1 MAYEKIKTSENG
13 AVAVVTLS
21 DPATLNAASLD
32 LIGELQAALEA
43 YARPESGV
51 RCVVITGEGRGFCS
65 GANLSGRADSP
76 GGTDGGAEARDA
88 GGALETVYNPFVT
101 RMRDYPLPIVTAV
114 NGAAAGIGCSI
125 ALMGDLIVAGE
136 SGYFLQAF
144 RRIGLVPDGG
154 ATYLLSRLVGK
165 ARTMELTLL
174 GDKLPAKT
182 ALEWGLINRCVPD
195 DRLMETALDLAQ
207 ALASGPRALGYIRK
221 LVWDGLDAEWAEQLQ
236 AERIVQREAGRTE
249 DSREGVLAFLQ
260 KRPAKFQWR

>member
-1 MAYEKIKTSENG
+1 MAYEKIKTSETG
-13 AVAVVTLS
+13 AVAVIVLS

-32 LIGELQAALEA
+32 LIGELQTALEA

-65 GANLSGRADSP
+65 GANLSGRAESP
-76 GGTDGGAEARDA
+76 GGPEDGVQARDA
-88 GGALETVYNPFVT
+88 GAALESVYNPFVT
-101 RMRDYPLPIVTAV
+101 RLRDYPLPIVTAV

-154 ATYLLSRLVGK
+154 ATYLLSRMVGK

-174 GDKLPAKT
+174 GDKLPART

-195 DRLMETALDLAQ
+195 GELMATAMELAQ
-207 ALASGPRALGYIRK
+207 ALATGPRALGYIRK
-221 LVWDGLDAEWAEQLQ
+221 LVWEGLDAEWAEQLQ

-260 KRPAKFQWR
+260 KRPAQFQWR

>member
-1 MAYEKIKTSENG
+1 MRVN
-13 AVAVVTLS
+13 
-21 DPATLNAASLD
+21 
-32 LIGELQAALEA
+32 Q
-43 YARPESGV
+43 R
-51 RCVVITGEGRGFCS
+51 
-65 GANLSGRADSP
+65 
-76 GGTDGGAEARDA
+76 TDGGAEARDA
-88 GGALETVYNPFVT
+88 GGARETGYNPFVT